1 MNLRE
6 FQREHGEWVAQTFR
20 EQPHSHLL
28 LGILEEAGELAHS
41 FLKDTQGIPRRR
53 GSRDEQQQDAV
64 GDLALYLLALCEAKG
79 WDLETILE
87 STSRR
92 VRARAWRKREC

>member
-6 FQREHGEWVAQTFR
+6 FQAEHGQWVARTFR

-41 FLKDTQGIPRRR
+41 FLKDAQGIPRRR

-64 GDLALYLLALCEAKG
+64 GDLVLYVVALADAKG
-79 WDLETILE
+79 WDLETILQA
-87 STSRR
+87 TSRR
-92 VRARAWRKREC
+92 VRARSWRRQEG